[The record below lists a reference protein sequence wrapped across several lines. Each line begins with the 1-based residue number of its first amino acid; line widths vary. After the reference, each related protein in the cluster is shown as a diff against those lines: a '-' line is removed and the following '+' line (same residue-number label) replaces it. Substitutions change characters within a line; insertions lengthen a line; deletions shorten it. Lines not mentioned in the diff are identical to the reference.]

1 MNRRSVLGMI
11 GLGAAAG
18 PAVVKQVV
26 ESTNIPYNPVTTYA
40 STGDYNKAS
49 LAEPWSPVEQLASA
63 KREYELLTSDPSKWI
78 ADYVSREMDEY
89 RDGYSS
95 FRYES
100 IDADIRALKSFSET
114 AKMRM
119 HIERKAKR
127 RHQSHTTS
135 MLGRIQELMKQQWS
149 QV

>member
-11 GLGAAAG
+11 GLGAAA
-18 PAVVKQVV
+18 PAVVSQYATNSLSPPIT
-26 ESTNIPYNPVTTYA
+26 STIGYGSKDEAVDAWN
-40 STGDYNKAS
+40 
-49 LAEPWSPVEQLASA
+49 PVEQLADA

-135 MLGRIQELMKQQWS
+135 MLGRIQDLMKQQWS
-149 QV
+149 QI